1 MNATDIITQSAA
13 AAMFAKVLVDV
24 LKTSPIPSP
33 AAILPIAAFLFGEG
47 AAFLLLIA
55 GNGQLDRAS
64 IAQTVLVGILAGG
77 SAIGVTA
84 LSRKG
89 DATQAEEK

>member
-1 MNATDIITQSAA
+1 MNATDIITQAAA

-33 AAILPIAAFLFGEG
+33 SAVLPIAAFLFGEG

-55 GNGQLDRAS
+55 GNGQLVRSA
-64 IAQTVLVGILAGG
+64 IAQTVLVGVLAGG

-84 LSRKG
+84 LQNKSNEDGK
-89 DATQAEEK
+89 